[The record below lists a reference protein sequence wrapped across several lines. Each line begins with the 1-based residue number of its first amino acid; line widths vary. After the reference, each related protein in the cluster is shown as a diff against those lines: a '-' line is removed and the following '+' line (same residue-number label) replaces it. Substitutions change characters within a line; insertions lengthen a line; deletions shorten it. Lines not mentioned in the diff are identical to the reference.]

1 MKNFFLSLLSHEP
14 THGYDLLQT
23 YADLFSTVLPP
34 LNAGQIYT
42 TLSRLER
49 DGLVS
54 RVDIEQ
60 EGKPDK
66 RVYAL
71 TDQGRQALQAWFAEP
86 LSGPRIKDNFYL
98 KLLSAQISGLAEPA
112 HLINTQRQHYIQTLH
127 DLNTLVLGSDLAQD
141 PSRLLLVQGAIL
153 HLKADLEWLDL
164 CEATFSRVEGVHD
177 GI

>member
-14 THGYDLLQT
+14 THGYDLLQI
-23 YADLFSTVLPP
+23 YADLFAAVLPP

-54 RVDIEQ
+54 RDDIEQ
-60 EGKPDK
+60 AGKPDK

-71 TDQGRQALQAWFAEP
+71 TEQGRQALQAWFVEP
-86 LSGPRIKDNFYL
+86 VSGPRIKDNFYL
-98 KLLSAQISGLAEPA
+98 KLVSASICGLAEPA
-112 HLINTQRQHYIQTLH
+112 QLINTQRQHYIQTLH
-127 DLNTLVLGSDLAQD
+127 DLNNLVLGTDLAQD

-164 CEATFSRVEGVHD
+164 CEESFSRGEG
-177 GI
+177 GSYGN